1 MTASYEGHLITVEEL
16 LRCYAQVDS
25 QAEVSVTIVM
35 M

>member
-16 LRCYAQVDS
+16 LRSNAQVNS
-25 QAEVSVTIVM
+25 QAEVSLVIVM